1 MLDNILHL
9 VMYGGISMI
18 IWGILLGSWFGDAVQ
33 QISKG
38 DHGHGVC
45 NLAGSLRPAHKPHAD
60 AHHEHGA
67 RLCPYFHRHGPFRV
81 A

>member
-33 QISKG
+33 QISKAITG
-38 DHGHGVC
+38 TAYAISPVLFDP
-45 NLAGSLRPAHKPHAD
+45 LTKPHAD